1 MQSAILTIWVARL
14 QNMSASGTGRLEKL
28 ASFLLDP
35 TRTDPPQMEAPT
47 LPELSPEPSAS
58 VQSSAGSNKRK
69 LDRAEGLAAGCL
81 ISGQQATHNAWRWKV
96 EQCDRTLLDI
106 PKLHE
111 VMRGLNQ
118 SVGDRFDLR
127 LPKAKLASA
136 VLQHCVAVVAGVSA
150 QGARFKIGITSDP
163 GFRWFNEGYGYA
175 RQGTYVCMH
184 IIAIVKT
191 MEAAAYLEAALIRE
205 FRSYVLCDNEASGGE
220 GAAWDTSPGFVYVV
234 RSEYSNI

>member
-1 MQSAILTIWVARL
+1 
-14 QNMSASGTGRLEKL
+14 MSENTGRFEKL

-35 TRTDPPQMEAPT
+35 TRTDPPQLEDAP
-47 LPELSPEPSAS
+47 PESAEPSPEPNASAK
-58 VQSSAGSNKRK
+58 SSAGSNKRK

-81 ISGQQATHNAWRWKV
+81 ISGQQATHNVWRWKI

-118 SVGDRFDLR
+118 SVGHHFDLR

-136 VLQHCVAVVAGVSA
+136 VLQHCAAFVAGVSA
-150 QGARFKIGITSDP
+150 QGSRFKIGITSDP
-163 GFRWFNEGYGYA
+163 GFRWFNDSYGYG
-175 RQGTYVCMH
+175 RQGTYVRMH

-191 MEAAAYLEAALIRE
+191 LEAAAFLEAALIRE
-205 FRSYVLCDNEASGGE
+205 FRASALCDNEASGGE
-220 GAAWDTSPGFVYVV
+220 GAALDASPGFVYVV
-234 RSEYSNI
+234 RSE